1 MKLTMEEAKRLMEEN
16 GGNLDLRKTKVTE
29 LPDNLTVKGWLD
41 LRGTKVTELPGSLTI
56 EGGLCLEGTGI
67 TELPDNLT
75 VGGGLDLDG
84 SGIRELPDNLTVGG
98 GLYLSDTSIAGLP
111 NNLTVGG
118 SLDLTGTDIVKLPDS
133 LKAGS
138 KIYDRNSKIILN
150 EKYWLREGEYVP
162 GRYLYADRILTHV
175 KRRKKVGPYDYFIGK
190 IPGRNVI
197 SDGTN
202 YAHCQ
207 NLRDGIRDLAFKRAE
222 GRGAD
227 QYQNLTP
234 DSVLPAG
241 EMITMYRVIT
251 GACRQG
257 TECFLKSLGTLKESY
272 SVREII
278 ELTQGQYGG
287 QTFREFFS

>member
-1 MKLTMEEAKRLMEEN
+1 MKLTMEEAKRLMQEN
-16 GGNLDLRKTKVTE
+16 DGNLDLRETKVTE
-29 LPDNLTVKGWLD
+29 LPDNLTVRGWLD
-41 LRGTKVTELPGSLTI
+41 LS
-56 EGGLCLEGTGI
+56 GTGI
-67 TELPDNLT
+67 TTLPNNLTVKNYLDLRYTKITELPNDLTVGGLELSGTGIRNLPDNLT
-75 VGGGLDLDG
+75 VGGGLD
-84 SGIRELPDNLTVGG
+84 I
-98 GLYLSDTSIAGLP
+98 SDTGIADLP
-111 NNLTVGG
+111 NNLTVAVG
-118 SLDLTGTDIVKLPDS
+118 LDLTGTDIVKLPDS

-162 GRYLYADRILTHV
+162 GRYLYADGILTHV
-175 KRRKKVGPYDYFIGK
+175 KRRKKVGSYDYYIGK

-257 TECFLKSLGTLKESY
+257 TECFLKSLGSLKDSY
-272 SVREII
+272 SVRETV
-278 ELTQGQYGG
+278 ELTQGQYGSE
-287 QTFREFFS
+287 TFREFFS